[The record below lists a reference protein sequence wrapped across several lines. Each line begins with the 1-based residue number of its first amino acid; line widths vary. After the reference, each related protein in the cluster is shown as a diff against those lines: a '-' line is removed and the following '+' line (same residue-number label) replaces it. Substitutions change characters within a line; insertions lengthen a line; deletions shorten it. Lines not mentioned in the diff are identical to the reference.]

1 MSERHQNDDISAQFD
16 KWRSDTLEM
25 LVHKVSK
32 IDMVIEMQRRQEAVL
47 EKLADSVQRLSV
59 IEERQNADRIE
70 MREMSKSISRTFE
83 RLGERIDRLEKAEV
97 ENQRIRG
104 WVWAAI
110 GTAGAAGMTA
120 ILALIGIGLG
130 KNG

>member
-1 MSERHQNDDISAQFD
+1 MSERHQNDDSSAQFD

-110 GTAGAAGMTA
+110 GTAGAAGMAA
-120 ILALIGIGLG
+120 ILALIGLG

>member
-83 RLGERIDRLEKAEV
+83 RFGERIDRLEKAEV

-120 ILALIGIGLG
+120 IFALIGLG

>member
-83 RLGERIDRLEKAEV
+83 RFGERIDRLEKAEV

-104 WVWAAI
+104 LVWAAI
-110 GTAGAAGMTA
+110 GTAGAAGMAA
-120 ILALIGIGLG
+120 ILALIGIG

>member
-16 KWRSDTLEM
+16 KWWSDTLEM
-25 LVHKVSK
+25 LVNKVSK

-83 RLGERIDRLEKAEV
+83 RFVERIDRLEKAEV

-110 GTAGAAGMTA
+110 GTAGAAGMAA
-120 ILALIGIGLG
+120 ILALIGIG

>member
-16 KWRSDTLEM
+16 KWRSDTMEM

-83 RLGERIDRLEKAEV
+83 RFGERIDRLEKAEV

-120 ILALIGIGLG
+120 IFALIGLG

>member
-1 MSERHQNDDISAQFD
+1 M
-16 KWRSDTLEM
+16 EM

-32 IDMVIEMQRRQEAVL
+32 IDMVVEMQRRQEAVL
-47 EKLADSVQRLSV
+47 EKLADSVQRFSV

-110 GTAGAAGMTA
+110 GMAGAAGMAA
-120 ILALIGIGLG
+120 IHALIGIGKDG
-130 KNG
+130 

>member
-1 MSERHQNDDISAQFD
+1 MCERHQNDDISAQFD

-32 IDMVIEMQRRQEAVL
+32 IDRVIEMQRRQEAVL

-70 MREMSKSISRTFE
+70 MREMSNSISRTFE
-83 RLGERIDRLEKAEV
+83 RFGERIDRLEKAEV
-97 ENQRIRG
+97 DVSLGLCQRP
-104 WVWAAI
+104 
-110 GTAGAAGMTA
+110 
-120 ILALIGIGLG
+120 
-130 KNG
+130 

>member
-1 MSERHQNDDISAQFD
+1 MSDISAQFD

-83 RLGERIDRLEKAEV
+83 RFGERIDRLEKAEV

-110 GTAGAAGMTA
+110 GTAGAAGMAA
-120 ILALIGIGLG
+120 ILALIGIG

>member
-47 EKLADSVQRLSV
+47 EKLADSVHRLSV
-59 IEERQNADRIE
+59 IEDRQNADRIE

-83 RLGERIDRLEKAEV
+83 RFGERIDRLEKAEV

-110 GTAGAAGMTA
+110 GTSGAAGMAA
-120 ILALIGIGLG
+120 ILALIGLG

>member
-83 RLGERIDRLEKAEV
+83 RLCDRIDRLEKAEV

-110 GTAGAAGMTA
+110 GTAGAAGMAA
-120 ILALIGIGLG
+120 ILALIGIG

>member
-25 LVHKVSK
+25 LAHKVSK

-83 RLGERIDRLEKAEV
+83 RFGERIDRLEKAEV

-110 GTAGAAGMTA
+110 GTAGAAGTTA
-120 ILALIGIGLG
+120 ILALIGLG

>member
-70 MREMSKSISRTFE
+70 IREMSKSISRTFE

-104 WVWAAI
+104 LVWAAI
-110 GTAGAAGMTA
+110 GTAGAAGMAA
-120 ILALIGIGLG
+120 ILALIGIG

>member
-16 KWRSDTLEM
+16 KWRSDTLEI

-83 RLGERIDRLEKAEV
+83 RFGERIDRLEKAEV

-110 GTAGAAGMTA
+110 GTAGAAGMAA
-120 ILALIGIGLG
+120 ILALIGIG

>member
-16 KWRSDTLEM
+16 KWWSDTLEM
-25 LVHKVSK
+25 LVNKVSK

-83 RLGERIDRLEKAEV
+83 RFGERIDRLEKAEV

-110 GTAGAAGMTA
+110 GTAGAAGMAA
-120 ILALIGIGLG
+120 ILALIGIG

>member
-83 RLGERIDRLEKAEV
+83 RLGDRIDRLEKAEV

-110 GTAGAAGMTA
+110 GTAGAAGMAA
-120 ILALIGIGLG
+120 ILALIGIG

>member
-47 EKLADSVQRLSV
+47 EKLADSVHRLSV
-59 IEERQNADRIE
+59 IEDRQNADRIE

-83 RLGERIDRLEKAEV
+83 RFGERIDRLEKAEV

-110 GTAGAAGMTA
+110 GTAGAAGMAA
-120 ILALIGIGLG
+120 ILALIGIG

>member
-47 EKLADSVQRLSV
+47 EKLADSVHRLSV
-59 IEERQNADRIE
+59 IEDRQNADRIE

-83 RLGERIDRLEKAEV
+83 RLNNRIDALEKAEV

-110 GTAGAAGMTA
+110 GTSGAAGMAA
-120 ILALIGIGLG
+120 ILALIGIG